1 MIKRV
6 FILFILGLSLGLF
19 VACTPASD
27 LPSLTLEFDSQG
39 GEPVET
45 IAVLDDEPLTLPIPI
60 KEGHTFIGWF
70 TEDTLALDDAMPW
83 QFERLNE
90 TTQLTL
96 FARWVINT
104 YTITF
109 DSAGGS
115 PLERQILTFNE
126 TILAMTPQKVGHTF
140 ISWQDPL
147 PETMPA
153 RDLNVTALWERN
165 TYRLN
170 LWVPTSDLGP
180 LGSATLGP
188 DEDIDAVILGGSHSA
203 LLTSSGR
210 LFMWGWNSNGQLGDG
225 STTNRL
231 SPVEITNRFSLQ
243 EDERLTQVSLGGA
256 HSAALTSEGRV
267 FVWGWNGHGQI
278 GDNTTL
284 QRVLPTDI
292 TAQFLLSPSERITNV
307 VMGGQFSTAL
317 SSAGRVFTWGD
328 NRSGQLGDQTF
339 TSRER
344 PTDIT
349 PQFNLGS
356 NDAMVMLAMG
366 SAHAGALSQQGR
378 VFMWGSGDQ
387 GRLGDGVNVDR
398 TVNAPINITAQ
409 FNLSSS
415 ERVETLVLG
424 GSHTGA
430 ITSLGRVFMWGWN
443 GHGQLGDNTLTSRTN
458 PQDITAQFGLRS
470 EETLQSLN
478 LGGQH
483 SVALTS
489 EGRIMIWGDRTQG
502 KLGQTSL
509 SDQTSPIL
517 LELDERLSDF
527 EIVRTISVGL
537 DHTAF
542 VSNTGRVFLW
552 GANRRGQIGNDTTHD
567 QMVPYPVRDW
577 QYQLLEQTDVLF
589 DDVVELP
596 DFSLTGQSIENW
608 YLDRAMETRWVA
620 LTMPASD
627 IHLYARL
634 ID

>member
-1 MIKRV
+1 MIKR
-6 FILFILGLSLGLF
+6 FFMFTLLGLSLGLF

-27 LPSLTLEFDSQG
+27 APTLTLEFDTLG
-39 GEPVET
+39 GESIET
-45 IAVLDDEPLTLPIPI
+45 ITVLDDEPLTLPTPI

-70 TEDTLALDDAMPW
+70 TEDTLALDDANPW
-83 QFERLNE
+83 QFERLDAVKG
-90 TTQLTL
+90 LTL
-96 FARWVINT
+96 FARWTVNT
-104 YTITF
+104 YQITF
-109 DSAGGS
+109 DSSGGTS
-115 PLERQILTFNE
+115 IENQTLAFNE
-126 TILAMTPQKVGHTF
+126 IIPTMTPQKEGHTF
-140 ISWQDPL
+140 ISWQEPL

-153 RDLNVTALWERN
+153 RDINVTALWERN
-165 TYRLN
+165 TYHLN

-180 LGSATLGP
+180 LGSVTLSL
-188 DEDIDAVILGGSHSA
+188 DEDIEEIILGGSHSA

-231 SPVEITNRFSLQ
+231 SPVEITDRFSLR
-243 EDERLTQVSLGGA
+243 ESERLTQVSLGGA

-284 QRVLPTDI
+284 QRPLPTDI

-339 TSRER
+339 TSRAR

-356 NDAMVMLAMG
+356 SDAIVMLAMG

-378 VFMWGSGDQ
+378 VFMWGAGDQ
-387 GRLGDGVNVDR
+387 GRLGDGINVDR
-398 TVNAPINITAQ
+398 NVNAPINITAQ
-409 FNLSSS
+409 FNLSSTEQLES
-415 ERVETLVLG
+415 LVLG

-443 GHGQLGDNTLTSRTN
+443 GHGQLGDGTLTSRRS
-458 PQDITAQFGLRS
+458 PQDITHQFDLHSHETVQGLR
-470 EETLQSLN
+470 

-483 SVALTS
+483 SAALTS
-489 EGRIMIWGDRTQG
+489 EGQFMIWGDRAQG

-509 SDQTSPIL
+509 SDQTTPIV
-517 LELDERLSDF
+517 LDLDDRLSDL
-527 EIVRTISVGL
+527 ETVQSISVGL
-537 DHTAF
+537 DHTVF
-542 VSNTGRVFLW
+542 LSSSGRVFLW

-567 QMVPYPVRDW
+567 QIAPYPVRDW
-577 QYQLLEQTDVLF
+577 HYQLLDQKDVLF
-589 DDVVELP
+589 DDVIILP
-596 DFSLTGQSIENW
+596 ETSWMGQPIEGW
-608 YLDRAMETRWVA
+608 YRDRAYSLPLDER
-620 LTMPASD
+620 MPAND
-627 IHLYARL
+627 VDLYARL
-634 ID
+634 RD